1 MSVIHVQTAGG
12 DSLAR
17 AEKMLSGIPG
27 GMEKAVRSAMVRS
40 VSHLRTSSVKAV
52 REHYDIA
59 AADVRA
65 NETITVRYSC
75 HDGIQASL
83 TFAGHKLPLHRY
95 GGAAPKYPVP
105 GNPNAPAFG
114 HQLKSTSP
122 ERFHNAFV
130 ARMPVSGHVGLF
142 ERTGGKTSTGKDEIQ
157 EIMGSSVPQML
168 GSPEVE
174 ERLARESAET
184 FEDRLDHEINAF
196 LNGWR

>member
-1 MSVIHVQTAGG
+1 MSMIHIQTAGG

-27 GMEKAVRSAMVRS
+27 GMEKAVRSAMARS
-40 VSHLRTSSVKAV
+40 VSHLRTNSVKAV
-52 REHYDIA
+52 RERYDIA

-65 NETITVRYSC
+65 NENVTVRYSY
-75 HDGIQASL
+75 HDGVQASIL
-83 TFAGHKLPLHRY
+83 FAGRKIPLHRY

-122 ERFHNAFV
+122 ERFHSAFV

-142 ERTGGKTSTGKDEIQ
+142 ERTGGKDEIQ

-174 ERLARESAET
+174 ERLARESMEK

>member
-1 MSVIHVQTAGG
+1 MRMIHIQTAGG

-27 GMEKAVRSAMVRS
+27 GMEKAVRSAMARS
-40 VSHLRTSSVKAV
+40 VSHLRTNSVKAV
-52 REHYDIA
+52 RERYDIA

-65 NETITVRYSC
+65 NENVTVRYSY
-75 HDGIQASL
+75 HDGVQASIL
-83 TFAGHKLPLHRY
+83 FAGRKIPLPRY
-95 GGAAPKYPVP
+95 GGAAPNCPVP
-105 GNPNAPAFG
+105 GSPNAPALG

-122 ERFHNAFV
+122 ERFHSAFV

-142 ERTGGKTSTGKDEIQ
+142 ERTGGKDEIQ

-174 ERLARESAET
+174 ERLARESMEK

>member
-1 MSVIHVQTAGG
+1 MSMIHIQTAGG

-27 GMEKAVRSAMVRS
+27 GMEKAVRSAMARS
-40 VSHLRTSSVKAV
+40 VSHLRASSVKAV
-52 REHYDIA
+52 RERYDIA

-65 NETITVRYSC
+65 NENVTVRYSY
-75 HDGIQASL
+75 HDGVQASIL
-83 TFAGHKLPLHRY
+83 FAGRKIPLHRY

-142 ERTGGKTSTGKDEIQ
+142 ERTGGKDEIQ

-174 ERLARESAET
+174 ERLARESMEK

>member
-1 MSVIHVQTAGG
+1 MSVIHIQTAGG

-27 GMEKAVRSAMVRS
+27 GMEKAVRSAMARS

-52 REHYDIA
+52 RERYDIA

-65 NETITVRYSC
+65 NENVTVRYSY
-75 HDGIQASL
+75 HDGVQASIL
-83 TFAGHKLPLHRY
+83 FAGRKIPLHRY

-142 ERTGGKTSTGKDEIQ
+142 ERTGGKDEIQ

-174 ERLARESAET
+174 ERLARESMEK

>member
-1 MSVIHVQTAGG
+1 MSMIHIQTAGG

-27 GMEKAVRSAMVRS
+27 GMEKAVRSAMARS

-52 REHYDIA
+52 RERYDIA

-65 NETITVRYSC
+65 NENVTVRYSY
-75 HDGIQASL
+75 HDGVQASIL
-83 TFAGHKLPLHRY
+83 FAGRKIPLHRY

-122 ERFHNAFV
+122 ERFHSAFV

-142 ERTGGKTSTGKDEIQ
+142 ERTGGKDEIQ

-174 ERLARESAET
+174 ERLARESMEK

>member
-27 GMEKAVRSAMVRS
+27 GMEKAVRSAMARS
-40 VSHLRTSSVKAV
+40 VSHLRTNSVKAV
-52 REHYDIA
+52 RERYDIA

-65 NETITVRYSC
+65 NENVTVRYSY
-75 HDGIQASL
+75 HDGVQASIL
-83 TFAGHKLPLHRY
+83 FAGRKIPLHRY

-122 ERFHNAFV
+122 ERFHSAFV

-142 ERTGGKTSTGKDEIQ
+142 ERTGGKDEIQ

-174 ERLARESAET
+174 ERLARESMEK

>member
-1 MSVIHVQTAGG
+1 MSMIHIQTAGG

-27 GMEKAVRSAMVRS
+27 GMEKAVRSAMARS
-40 VSHLRTSSVKAV
+40 VSHLRTNSVKAV
-52 REHYDIA
+52 RERYDIA

-65 NETITVRYSC
+65 NENVTVRYSY
-75 HDGIQASL
+75 HDGVQASIL
-83 TFAGHKLPLHRY
+83 FAGRKIPLHRY

-142 ERTGGKTSTGKDEIQ
+142 ERTGGKDEIQ

-174 ERLARESAET
+174 ERLARESMEK

>member
-1 MSVIHVQTAGG
+1 
-12 DSLAR
+12 
-17 AEKMLSGIPG
+17 
-27 GMEKAVRSAMVRS
+27 MEKAVRSAMARS
-40 VSHLRTSSVKAV
+40 VSHLRTNSVKAV
-52 REHYDIA
+52 RERYDIA

-65 NETITVRYSC
+65 NENVTVRYSY
-75 HDGIQASL
+75 HDGVQASIL
-83 TFAGHKLPLHRY
+83 FAGRKIPLHRY

-122 ERFHNAFV
+122 ERFHSAFV

-142 ERTGGKTSTGKDEIQ
+142 ERTGGKDEIQ

-174 ERLARESAET
+174 ERLARESMEK

>member
-1 MSVIHVQTAGG
+1 MSVIHIQTAGG

-17 AEKMLSGIPG
+17 AEKLLSGIPG
-27 GMEKAVRSAMVRS
+27 GMEKAVRSAMARS

-52 REHYDIA
+52 RERYDIA

-65 NETITVRYSC
+65 NENVTVRYSY
-75 HDGIQASL
+75 HDGVQASIL
-83 TFAGHKLPLHRY
+83 FAGRKIPLHRY

-142 ERTGGKTSTGKDEIQ
+142 ERTGGKDEIQ

-174 ERLARESAET
+174 ERLARESMEK

>member
-1 MSVIHVQTAGG
+1 MSVIHIQTAGG

-27 GMEKAVRSAMVRS
+27 GMEKAVRSAMARS
-40 VSHLRTSSVKAV
+40 VSHLRASSVKAV
-52 REHYDIA
+52 RERYDIA

-65 NETITVRYSC
+65 NENVTVRYSY
-75 HDGIQASL
+75 HDGVQASIL
-83 TFAGHKLPLHRY
+83 FAGRKIPLHRY

-122 ERFHNAFV
+122 ERFHSAFV

-142 ERTGGKTSTGKDEIQ
+142 ERTGGKDEIQ

-174 ERLARESAET
+174 ERLARESMEK

>member
-1 MSVIHVQTAGG
+1 MSVIHIQTAGG

-27 GMEKAVRSAMVRS
+27 GMEKAVRSAMARS
-40 VSHLRTSSVKAV
+40 VSHLRTNSVKAV
-52 REHYDIA
+52 RERYDIA

-65 NETITVRYSC
+65 NENVTVRYSY
-75 HDGIQASL
+75 HDGVQASIL
-83 TFAGHKLPLHRY
+83 FAGRKIPLHRY

-122 ERFHNAFV
+122 ERFHSAFV

-142 ERTGGKTSTGKDEIQ
+142 ERTGRKDEIQ

-174 ERLARESAET
+174 ERLARESMEK

>member
-1 MSVIHVQTAGG
+1 MSVIHIQTAGG

-27 GMEKAVRSAMVRS
+27 GMEKAVRSAMGRS
-40 VSHLRTSSVKAV
+40 VSHLRTNSVKAV
-52 REHYDIA
+52 RERYDIA

-65 NETITVRYSC
+65 NENVTVRYSY
-75 HDGIQASL
+75 HDGVQASIL
-83 TFAGHKLPLHRY
+83 FAGRKIPLHRY

-122 ERFHNAFV
+122 ERFHSAFV

-142 ERTGGKTSTGKDEIQ
+142 ERTGGKDEIQ

-174 ERLARESAET
+174 ERLARESMEK

>member
-1 MSVIHVQTAGG
+1 MSVIHIQTAGG

-27 GMEKAVRSAMVRS
+27 GMEKAVRSAMARS
-40 VSHLRTSSVKAV
+40 VSHLRTNSVKAV
-52 REHYDIA
+52 RERYDIA

-65 NETITVRYSC
+65 NENVTVRYSY
-75 HDGIQASL
+75 HDGVQASIL
-83 TFAGHKLPLHRY
+83 FAGRKIPLHRY

-122 ERFHNAFV
+122 ERFHSAFV

-142 ERTGGKTSTGKDEIQ
+142 ERTGGKDEIQ

-174 ERLARESAET
+174 ERLARESMEK

>member
-1 MSVIHVQTAGG
+1 MSVIHIQTAGG

-52 REHYDIA
+52 RERYDIA

-65 NETITVRYSC
+65 NENVTVRYSY
-75 HDGIQASL
+75 HDGVQASIL
-83 TFAGHKLPLHRY
+83 FAGRKIPLHRY

-122 ERFHNAFV
+122 ERFHSAFV

-142 ERTGGKTSTGKDEIQ
+142 ERTGGKDEIQ

-174 ERLARESAET
+174 ERLARESMEK

>member
-27 GMEKAVRSAMVRS
+27 GMEKAVRSAMARS

-52 REHYDIA
+52 RERYDIA

-65 NETITVRYSC
+65 NENVTVRYSY
-75 HDGIQASL
+75 HDGVQASIL
-83 TFAGHKLPLHRY
+83 FAGRKIPLHRY

-142 ERTGGKTSTGKDEIQ
+142 ERTGGKTSTGKE
-157 EIMGSSVPQML
+157 
-168 GSPEVE
+168 
-174 ERLARESAET
+174 
-184 FEDRLDHEINAF
+184 
-196 LNGWR
+196 

>member
-1 MSVIHVQTAGG
+1 MSMIHIQTAGG

-27 GMEKAVRSAMVRS
+27 GMEKAVRSAMARS

-52 REHYDIA
+52 RERYDIA

-65 NETITVRYSC
+65 NENVTVRYSY
-75 HDGIQASL
+75 HDGVQASIL
-83 TFAGHKLPLHRY
+83 FAGRKIPLHRY

-105 GNPNAPAFG
+105 GHPNAPAFG

-122 ERFHNAFV
+122 DRFHSAFV

-142 ERTGGKTSTGKDEIQ
+142 ERTGGKDEIQ

-174 ERLARESAET
+174 ERLARESMEK